1 MGTKVEFEASLGATM
16 EGKGWT
22 FSTIYAEAIENW
34 LVVGEDLSNPLL
46 S

>member
-1 MGTKVEFEASLGATM
+1 MGTKVEFEVSLDAAM

-22 FSTIYAEAIENW
+22 FSTISAEAIENW
-34 LVVGEDLSNPLL
+34 LVVSEDLSNPLL